1 MSNENLNLAEILKD
15 CKKGTKLYSP
25 LFGEVEFNCIHKSFS
40 GGCVI
45 ECETE
50 CGVWFFNQDGTTTIR
65 DVKSQIIMLYPSKD
79 QQDWSKFKVK
89 SNKPKVKSNKPKF
102 DPKTLQP
109 FDKVLARLDDQG
121 IWYCEWF
128 SFIQKDTNLI
138 KCCGA
143 YYKYCIPYNDDTKHL
158 LATNEEVPEFYR
170 YWDD

>member
-25 LFGEVEFNCIHKSFS
+25 IFGEVEFNCIHKSFS

-79 QQDWSKFKVK
+79 QQDWSKF
-89 SNKPKVKSNKPKF
+89 NVKSNKPKF
-102 DPKTLQP
+102 NPQTLKP
-109 FDKVLARLDDQG
+109 FEKVLGRDADNQKWDCGFFSHKDEFNTYPYRCVG
-121 IWYCEWF
+121 IPY
-128 SFIQKDTNLI
+128 T
-138 KCCGA
+138 
-143 YYKYCIPYNDDTKHL
+143 YCIPYNDDTKHL
-158 LATNEEVPEFYR
+158 IGTADEAPEYYR

>member
-25 LFGEVEFNCIHKSFS
+25 LFGEVEFNCIHESFS

-65 DVKSQIIMLYPSKD
+65 DVKSQIMMLYPSKD

-89 SNKPKVKSNKPKF
+89 SNKPKF
-102 DPKTLQP
+102 DPQTLKP
-109 FDKVLARLDDQG
+109 FEKVLGRDADNQKWDCGFFSHKDEFNTYPYRCVG
-121 IWYCEWF
+121 IPY
-128 SFIQKDTNLI
+128 T
-138 KCCGA
+138 
-143 YYKYCIPYNDDTKHL
+143 YCIPYNDDTKHL
-158 LATNEEVPEFYR
+158 IGTSEEAPEFYR
-170 YWDD
+170 YWEN

>member
-79 QQDWSKFKVK
+79 QQDWSKF
-89 SNKPKVKSNKPKF
+89 NVKSNKPKF
-102 DPKTLQP
+102 NPQTLKP
-109 FDKVLARLDDQG
+109 FEKVLGRDADNQKWDCGVFSHKDEFNTYPYRCVG
-121 IWYCEWF
+121 IPY
-128 SFIQKDTNLI
+128 T
-138 KCCGA
+138 
-143 YYKYCIPYNDDTKHL
+143 YCIPYNDDTKHL
-158 LATNEEVPEFYR
+158 IGTADEAPEYYR

>member
-1 MSNENLNLAEILKD
+1 MSNENLDLAEILKD

-25 LFGEVEFNCIHKSFS
+25 LFGEVEFNCVHKSFS

-89 SNKPKVKSNKPKF
+89 SNKPKF
-102 DPKTLQP
+102 DPQTLKP
-109 FDKVLARLDDQG
+109 FDKVLGRDEDNEKWNCG
-121 IWYCEWF
+121 FF
-128 SFIQKDTNLI
+128 SHNNEFNNSYPYRCVGTP
-138 KCCGA
+138 
-143 YYKYCIPYNDDTKHL
+143 YTYCIPYNDDTKHL
-158 LATNEEVPEFYR
+158 IGTADEAPEYYR

>member
-25 LFGEVEFNCIHKSFS
+25 IFGEVEFNCIHKSFS

-79 QQDWSKFKVK
+79 QQDWSKF
-89 SNKPKVKSNKPKF
+89 NVKSNKPKF
-102 DPKTLQP
+102 DPTTLKP
-109 FDKVLARLDDQG
+109 FDKVLVKYLEDDY
-121 IWYCEWF
+121 WTCDLF
-128 SFIQKDTNLI
+128 SNIAKDVETHPCL
-138 KCCGA
+138 CMSGV
-143 YYKYCIPYNDDTKHL
+143 YDYCIPYNDDTKHL

-170 YWDD
+170 YWEN